1 VTPKNR
7 AALEAIA
14 QRLRQV
20 DWAREAIGG
29 VLKAVAAEHKLK
41 AGEVMMP
48 VRWLVS
54 GTSHTPAIDAVL
66 EILGRDETLARLDR
80 GLHPA

>member
-1 VTPKNR
+1 LHNVEWTR
-7 AALEAIA
+7 G
-14 QRLRQV
+14 
-20 DWAREAIGG
+20 AIGAT
-29 VLKAVAAEHKLK
+29 LKTVAAEHKLK

-66 EILGRDETLARLDR
+66 ELLGRDEAVVRLER
-80 GLHPA
+80 GLRAA